1 MAVKI
6 SITTRICTLNVRQL
20 RGRLHTD
27 MFGEVTFK
35 ILIVFQI
42 HHIILQKKKT
52 PYFSI
57 SETEKCGR

>member
-1 MAVKI
+1 
-6 SITTRICTLNVRQL
+6 
-20 RGRLHTD
+20 